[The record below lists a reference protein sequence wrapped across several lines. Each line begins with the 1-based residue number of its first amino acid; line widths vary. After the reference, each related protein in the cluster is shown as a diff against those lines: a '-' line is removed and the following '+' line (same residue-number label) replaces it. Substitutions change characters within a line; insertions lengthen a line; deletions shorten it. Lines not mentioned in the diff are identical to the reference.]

1 MLGKLFMGNVSLIGG
16 DSSLEMGQPFSQ
28 KIRDG
33 AVLFAGTAVVHTGVS
48 DTMPHINHIF

>member
-1 MLGKLFMGNVSLIGG
+1 MLIGG
-16 DSSLEMGQPFSQ
+16 DSSLEMGQPISQ

-33 AVLFAGTAVVHTGVS
+33 AVLFAGKAVVHTGVS